1 MWIPIAAA
9 AATADATKHTAQ
21 ALQHAQGT
29 FTAALHG
36 DSGAISDLVQ
46 RYLLPILWAVIVI
59 VVAWFVASLAKR
71 FIQRSLTR
79 AKVEQTLSRFAAKL
93 VFYTLMALGV
103 MFALSKFGINVTS
116 FAALLAAV
124 GFAIGMAMTGSLS
137 NIAAGFMLLLF
148 QPFKV
153 GQYVHAAGVAGT
165 VTEIELFC
173 TTLDTPDNRR
183 IIIPNSKIFGGII
196 ENDSH
201 HKERRLDVSIRVS
214 YAADLNQTRA
224 TLERVAAGIRE
235 TVQGEGRGSQVVLAD
250 LGESFVTWTVRVW
263 LKAGDYW
270 AVKET
275 LSQAMKMHLDEAG
288 IAIALP
294 RMTVEMASGEDR

>member
-1 MWIPIAAA
+1 MWIPVAA
-9 AATADATKHTAQ
+9 AATTAEATKNTAAAIQ
-21 ALQHAQGT
+21 RAQGT
-29 FTAALHG
+29 LMSTLHG
-36 DSGAISDLVQ
+36 DPGAISALIQ
-46 RYLLPILWAVIVI
+46 HYLLPVVWAVIVI
-59 VVAWFVASLAKR
+59 IVAWIVAFLAKR
-71 FIQRSLTR
+71 AVQRSLTR
-79 AKVEQTLSRFAAKL
+79 AHVEQTLSRFAGKL
-93 VFYTLMALGV
+93 LYYTLMALGV

-148 QPFKV
+148 RPFKV

-173 TTLDTPDNRR
+173 TTLDTGDNRR
-183 IIIPNSKIFGGII
+183 IIVPNSKIFGGII

-201 HKERRLDVSIRVS
+201 HAERRLDVSIRVS
-214 YAADLNQTRA
+214 YAADLDQTRA
-224 TLERVAAGIRE
+224 ALERAVAGIKQAVE
-235 TVQGEGRGSQVVLAD
+235 GVGRGTQVVLAD
-250 LGESFVTWTVRVW
+250 LGDSCITWTVRVW

-275 LSQAMKMHLDEAG
+275 LSQAMKVQLEQAN

-294 RMTVEMASGEDR
+294 RMIVEMESGEA